1 MKTLLSLCLA
11 ALPCLMQA
19 QQWNWAVSGGGT
31 SNEDYCYA
39 IGMDSQGNVYYG
51 GTARGSNVLF
61 ACGPVVMGATT
72 GGVLAKYSPNGDC
85 LWLRTITVPTF
96 DARIYAIAID
106 HEDRIYVAG
115 SYRGTATFSNEIT
128 LASYSSSTTIFL
140 ARYDTAGT
148 CLWARRAG
156 GNNST
161 NIARG
166 LALSDSGDVFLVG
179 KAGGNPV
186 RAGDLE
192 MPNPGNAWQVFMA
205 RYDSTGTVLWARI
218 STGSSSNGDKIAR
231 AVSIQGDRLFVTGK
245 AEFTEASYDGLP
257 LTHTPN
263 SGSLF
268 VMACDLQGNALWTRP
283 YGGMS
288 QVEGTGIAADSLG
301 NLFVSGSLWGSLYM
315 AGDTLASTP
324 GNDDIL
330 LLGLDQDGGH
340 RWAHT
345 AGSTQRDLAWAITA
359 DGKGNA
365 YAALQFE
372 GTMELLGQPITA
384 MGGEDALILK
394 LRADGTPVW
403 TSRPSGYQRDIPLCI
418 YRQPS
423 PPHRL
428 AFGGYFWG
436 TITYGGSTISD
447 IQNGDGMLVMGTDT
461 TFTVN
466 VHTTL
471 TCPDECNG
479 KRTIFTNGEGPF
491 QFEWADGGSGPVR
504 TGQCP
509 GDIELTV
516 TDANGQL
523 ITLTSTVHT
532 EADPGLTVQVLEDS
546 LWMDGGMAWQWFL
559 NGTPLAEADTS
570 FLVAQ
575 VTGAYHAEYTGPN
588 GCGWSTDTVLV
599 VLGVGIQGP
608 PLQQP
613 HVFPVPG
620 TDRVEVIGLP
630 PVHSARAWDMT
641 GRQRPVLWA
650 APNVFLVH
658 DWAAGLWVVELLTED
673 GQRFHVRVV
682 KAER

>member
-1 MKTLLSLCLA
+1 MKTLLSIALALGSCL
-11 ALPCLMQA
+11 LHA

-31 SNEDYCYA
+31 SNDDQCYA

-51 GTARGSNVLF
+51 GTSRGSNGQF
-61 ACGPVVMGATT
+61 ACGPVDMGATT
-72 GGVLAKYSPNGDC
+72 GGVLAKYSPDGQC
-85 LWLRTITVPTF
+85 LWLRTITVPSF
-96 DARIYAIAID
+96 DARVYAIAID

-115 SYRGTATFSNEIT
+115 SYRGTATFSDGIT

-140 ARYDTAGT
+140 ARYDTAGI
-148 CLWARRAG
+148 CLWACRAG
-156 GNNST
+156 GNSST

-205 RYDSTGTVLWARI
+205 RYDSTGTVQWARI
-218 STGSSSNGDKIAR
+218 STGAGSNGDKIAR
-231 AVSIQGDRLFVTGK
+231 SISIQGDRLFVTGK
-245 AEFTEASYDGLP
+245 AEFTEASYGGLP

-263 SGSLF
+263 TGSLF

-283 YGGMS
+283 YGGLG

-301 NLFVSGSLWGSLYM
+301 NLFVSASLFGRIFLD
-315 AGDTLASTP
+315 GDTISAVP

-345 AGSTQRDLAWAITA
+345 AGSTERDLAWAITA
-359 DGKGNA
+359 DGMGNA
-365 YAALQFE
+365 YAAIQFE

-384 MGGEDALILK
+384 LGGEDALILK
-394 LRADGTPVW
+394 LRDDGTPVW

-423 PPHRL
+423 PPHHL

-461 TFTVN
+461 TFAVN
-466 VHTTL
+466 VHTTP

-479 KRTIFTNGEGPF
+479 TSTVFTNGEGPF
-491 QFEWADGGSGPVR
+491 QFEWADGGSDPVR

-509 GDIELTV
+509 GDIDLAV

-523 ITLTSTVHT
+523 VTLTSTVHP
-532 EADPGLTVQVLEDS
+532 EADPGLSVQVLEDS
-546 LWMDGGMAWQWFL
+546 LWVDGGMAWQWFL

-613 HVFPVPG
+613 HAFPVPA

-630 PVHSARAWDMT
+630 PVHSARAWDMS
-641 GRQRPVLWA
+641 GRQHPVQWS
-650 APNVFLVH
+650 APNVFLIN
-658 DWAAGLWVVELLTED
+658 DWAPGLWVVELLTED
-673 GQRFHVRVV
+673 GQRFHVRMV
-682 KAER
+682 KADR